1 MKTRGLLCDGLADK
15 TRNQQ
20 SVMDHGGIAILI
32 VMEDSTLLLT
42 PDNDAKATKIKSQ
55 EQEIDSV
62 TSTGPSTQEMKS
74 E

>member
-20 SVMDHGGIAILI
+20 SVMDHGRSILI

-62 TSTGPSTQEMKS
+62 TSTGPSTQEVKS

>member
-1 MKTRGLLCDGLADK
+1 
-15 TRNQQ
+15 
-20 SVMDHGGIAILI
+20 MDHGRAILI

-62 TSTGPSTQEMKS
+62 TSTGPSTPEMKS